1 MHMSMSMCI
10 VYLYLYLY
18 MHASVALVADKWA
31 DLGPNPGP
39 KLSSASLDLG
49 PQLPS
54 PSPDLGPAQDQSC
67 PPLVSLTLLFPRSLH
82 CLTLLFPRSL
92 HSLTLLFPRSL
103 HCLTLLFP
111 RSLHS
116 LTLLFPR
123 SLVPSARAP
132 RWKLLPRDEPE
143 AGAALEAAFAD
154 EGLRRVRVGQR
165 VHELCTCHV
174 MRACAESGWASVCMS
189 YGRATQVRMWRK
201 RAPTWRMHI
210 IGVHAASP

>member
-82 CLTLLFPRSL
+82 C
-92 HSLTLLFPRSL
+92 LTLLFPRSL

>member
-67 PPLVSLTLLFPRSLH
+67 PPLV
-82 CLTLLFPRSL
+82 
-92 HSLTLLFPRSL
+92 SLTLLFPRSL